1 MFSFCVEKDYPVDM
15 MRTMMS
21 PKSYAAAA
29 ASLDTMMSNMIDPS
43 SGKLF
48 NMNLTDDKL
57 K

>member
-1 MFSFCVEKDYPVDM
+1 M